1 MKKPYISELD
11 IKKAVKKVLSEEDR
25 LPIEDFEYEMDD
37 STYDDIYEHQG
48 PVRHFRGSIYYD
60 GYVPETDDVEYD
72 RKVAQKLLDYERSKL
87 GSAET
92 YVGGVGFKN
101 RGNLINPFDNMDF

>member
-37 STYDDIYEHQG
+37 STYDDIYDHQG
-48 PVRHFRGSIYYD
+48 PLRHFRGSIYYD
-60 GYVPETDDVEYD
+60 GVEGAKKQIG
-72 RKVAQKLLDYERSKL
+72 RAHV
-87 GSAET
+87 
-92 YVGGVGFKN
+92 
-101 RGNLINPFDNMDF
+101 